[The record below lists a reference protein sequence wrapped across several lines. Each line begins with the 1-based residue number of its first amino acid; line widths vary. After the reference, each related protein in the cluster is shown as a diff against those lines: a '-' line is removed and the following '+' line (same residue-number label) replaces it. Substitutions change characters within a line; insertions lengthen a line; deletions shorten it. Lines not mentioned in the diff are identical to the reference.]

1 MGMSR
6 CFIVILLSLVAMPAA
21 TSFGQ
26 VTTGDGLMDQARER
40 GRERARETE
49 QSIYKQGQMLR
60 FEKTIA
66 ETATLFAELKKRH
79 TSLTVWMESLLD
91 NEDGKRLALNPLAG
105 MQFLAYQEQP
115 VYRLSDF
122 DAQEQLLV
130 ELQAFLT
137 QVQRDAPVGYV
148 PDAARV
154 DEAFDMYLWARDRLA
169 RVAET
174 EAWLKST
181 LAEVDLD
188 ADITSTRT
196 LRQAIDAYLAQRH
209 ELWRVNTIAGRL
221 EAEREA
227 APKIAENA
235 RIVEL
240 ERALFEAERLKREA
254 TQQLEKE
261 RIDFER
267 RIKEREVVLQ
277 EQLAAAEREYQE
289 RLATIARM
297 DRIEEAERGR
307 RDMQAEV
314 RAREIDEDA
323 RRLDLVAKCRS
334 AAVQRDLKPFL
345 DHGVWQPGDR
355 QPNQRLESGPMSYSK
370 LVAFGALNNDIR
382 GLQLLLGVANAN
394 SSELAH
400 NFGTMFAGKHM
411 DDERLKWSYSRRW
424 SDLSREQVR
433 ELDRIQKLLIEL
445 GPTLVEE
452 GLLAP

>member
-1 MGMSR
+1 MAKSKNL
-6 CFIVILLSLVAMPAA
+6 IVFVLLLAAMPVAA
-21 TSFGQ
+21 SFGQ
-26 VTTGDGLMDQARER
+26 VTGDELMEQARER
-40 GRERARETE
+40 GRERAQVAE
-49 QSIYKQGQMLR
+49 QDLWTKSVARR
-60 FEKTIA
+60 FENRIA
-66 ETATLFAELKKRH
+66 ETVSLFAELKKRH
-79 TSLTVWMESLLD
+79 TSLTDWMASLLD
-91 NEDGKRLALNPLAG
+91 NEDGKRLALDPMSG

-115 VYRLSDF
+115 VFRLSDF
-122 DAQEQLLV
+122 DANEQLLV
-130 ELQAFLT
+130 ELQAFLR
-137 QVQRDAPVGYV
+137 QKQSEAPVGFV

-154 DEAFDMYLWARDRLA
+154 EQADDMYLWARDRLA
-169 RVAET
+169 RVAEI
-174 EAWLKST
+174 EAWLKAT

-188 ADITSTRT
+188 ADVASSRT

-209 ELWRVNTIAGRL
+209 ELWVVNTTAGRL

-227 APKIAENA
+227 APKIEENA

-254 TQQLEKE
+254 MQQLEKE

-277 EQLAAAEREYQE
+277 EQLAAAERVYQE

-297 DRIEEAERGR
+297 DRIAEAERGR
-307 RDMQAEV
+307 RDVEAEV
-314 RAREIDEDA
+314 KAREIDEDA

-355 QPNQRLESGPMSYSK
+355 RPNERIEAGPMSYSQ
-370 LVAFGALNNDIR
+370 LVAFGALNPTVE

-394 SSELAH
+394 SSEHAIH
-400 NFGTMFAGKHM
+400 RGTLFAGKHM
-411 DDERLKWSYSRRW
+411 DTDRMKWSYPTSWSRLTR
-424 SDLSREQVR
+424 DQVR